1 MKYLKPGSE
10 ILSQEMANVEQ
21 ESKALLESR
30 IMALQ
35 DRLREIP
42 AQNPVL
48 QAELLTEK
56 GRTLLELGRKAE
68 AWQSAREAFELCIA
82 AEAWAQAVEA
92 SEVLFLSEQPESLVA
107 LGHGIWIAVTYP
119 VDPELT
125 VAMLQHVVEETPDDS
140 DGAAVAAATA
150 HYVVD
155 LRASGQAKE
164 DLTLFTGRLLA
175 TVARRHS
182 GVTEQTD
189 FEAWV
194 ERLELDDPAKFL
206 VRLRNVVDVLVQDEW
221 WFDREALQQK
231 LPVN

>member
-1 MKYLKPGSE
+1 MKYLKPGAE
-10 ILSQEMANVEQ
+10 IASQEMANVEQ

-30 IMALQ
+30 VMALQ
-35 DRLREIP
+35 DRLQEIP
-42 AQNPVL
+42 TRDTAL
-48 QAELLTEK
+48 QAALLIEK
-56 GRTLLELGRKAE
+56 GRTLLQLAREAE
-68 AWQSAREAFELCIA
+68 AWQAAREAFDLA
-82 AEAWAQAVEA
+82 VASEAWAHAVEA
-92 SEVLFLSEQPESLVA
+92 SEVLFLSEQPESLGA
-107 LGHGIWIAVTYP
+107 LGQGIWIAVTYP

-155 LRASGQAKE
+155 LRTGGQKE

-182 GVTEQTD
+182 GVTEQAD

-194 ERLELDDPAKFL
+194 ERLELNDPAKFL
-206 VRLRNVVDVLVQDEW
+206 VRLRNIVDVLVQDEW